1 MITKTIVTGII
12 AVLFL
17 VFAIVFLMGK
27 GDKLIAGYN
36 TASEE
41 ERAKV
46 NIKRL
51 RILMAIIS
59 VITAGYVSILP
70 IIGDNP
76 QDQMVGMF
84 VFFAIT
90 ILFVILANTEHS
102 ESSESQ
108 VLKRLRF
115 FPIFSPRTSQTHN
128 PTRSTMDISRMAQR
142 SSTKYW

>member
-41 ERAKV
+41 ERAKI

-51 RILMAIIS
+51 RVLMAILS

-90 ILFVILANTEHS
+90 ILFVILANTWA
-102 ESSESQ
+102 
-108 VLKRLRF
+108 K
-115 FPIFSPRTSQTHN
+115 
-128 PTRSTMDISRMAQR
+128 
-142 SSTKYW
+142 KK

>member
-51 RILMAIIS
+51 RILMAILS

-70 IIGDNP
+70 FIGDNP
-76 QDQMVGMF
+76 QDQMVGVF

-90 ILFVILANTEHS
+90 ILFVILANTWA
-102 ESSESQ
+102 
-108 VLKRLRF
+108 K
-115 FPIFSPRTSQTHN
+115 
-128 PTRSTMDISRMAQR
+128 
-142 SSTKYW
+142 KK

>member
-1 MITKTIVTGII
+1 MITKPIVTGII

-41 ERAKV
+41 EKRKV
-46 NIKRL
+46 DIHKL

-90 ILFVILANTEHS
+90 ILFVILANTWA
-102 ESSESQ
+102 
-108 VLKRLRF
+108 K
-115 FPIFSPRTSQTHN
+115 
-128 PTRSTMDISRMAQR
+128 
-142 SSTKYW
+142 KK

>member
-1 MITKTIVTGII
+1 MIFSVIMSIIFIVLAII
-12 AVLFL
+12 
-17 VFAIVFLMGK
+17 FLMGK

-76 QDQMVGMF
+76 QDQMVGGF

-90 ILFVILANTEHS
+90 ILFVILANTWA
-102 ESSESQ
+102 
-108 VLKRLRF
+108 K
-115 FPIFSPRTSQTHN
+115 
-128 PTRSTMDISRMAQR
+128 
-142 SSTKYW
+142 KK